1 MHTYRD
7 ATTTT
12 TNVEF
17 PFILEKKKGK
27 RVVTMLSKLN
37 RSYRIIKMDR
47 SRRKVRAI
55 MDDGQEDSSIWMETW
70 GFIGPG
76 GGGHP

>member
-70 GFIGPG
+70 GFIGRG
-76 GGGHP
+76 GNP